1 MALTRCAAP
10 KQPASRCGIRPSI
23 ALDLERVT
31 LAPTGSFLHW
41 TMRSREQLVKSH
53 LAIAIA
59 GLAVTGCMPR
69 EIVTAKLADSRAGS
83 SMTGV
88 PNTLCTYRYSDVRG
102 DHQVEKIQAKD
113 TKCPSAIEI
122 ER

>member
-1 MALTRCAAP
+1 
-10 KQPASRCGIRPSI
+10 
-23 ALDLERVT
+23 
-31 LAPTGSFLHW
+31 
-41 TMRSREQLVKSH
+41 MRSREQLVKSH
-53 LAIAIA
+53 LSIAIA
-59 GLAVTGCMPR
+59 VLAVTGCMPR
-69 EIVTAKLADSRAGS
+69 EIVTAKLVDARAGS
-83 SMTGV
+83 SMTGM

>member
-1 MALTRCAAP
+1 
-10 KQPASRCGIRPSI
+10 
-23 ALDLERVT
+23 
-31 LAPTGSFLHW
+31 
-41 TMRSREQLVKSH
+41 VKSY

-59 GLAVTGCMPR
+59 VLAVTGCMPR
-69 EIVTAKLADSRAGS
+69 EIVTAKLVDSRAGS
-83 SMTGV
+83 SMTGM

-113 TKCPSAIEI
+113 TKCSPTFEI